1 MNVGYSLVYKRVWEV
16 GGRELSGETR
26 VIYTR
31 EVEVNSGRAMRKA
44 KVTVDPDLAREIW
57 WRIFHIQW

>member
-44 KVTVDPDLAREIW
+44 KVTVVRGP
-57 WRIFHIQW
+57 